1 MSYKSMNGTKV
12 KLPYG
17 STKKKRFILLSFVII
32 LICMP
37 SPIYLLYKSL
47 LNELSKPKILNVI
60 LTAGVGVCLIS
71 LTSRFEQELKK
82 LVLFFGCALLSS
94 GIGRLLGFLPASL
107 IMISALFYGSS
118 ILFYALAG
126 YECMRIMKS
135 WSIFLYQWTERIR
148 SKSGKQQISNGQMK
162 EAS

>member
-1 MSYKSMNGTKV
+1 MNGAKV

-47 LNELSKPKILNVI
+47 LNELSKPKILNMI
-60 LTAGVGVCLIS
+60 LTVGVGVCLIS

-82 LVLFFGCALLSS
+82 LVLFFGSALLSG
-94 GIGRLLGFLPASL
+94 GIGRLLSFLPPSL
-107 IMISALFYGSS
+107 IMISAVFYGSS
-118 ILFYALAG
+118 ILLYGLAG
-126 YECMRIMKS
+126 YECLRIAKS
-135 WSIFLYQWTERIR
+135 
-148 SKSGKQQISNGQMK
+148 
-162 EAS
+162 